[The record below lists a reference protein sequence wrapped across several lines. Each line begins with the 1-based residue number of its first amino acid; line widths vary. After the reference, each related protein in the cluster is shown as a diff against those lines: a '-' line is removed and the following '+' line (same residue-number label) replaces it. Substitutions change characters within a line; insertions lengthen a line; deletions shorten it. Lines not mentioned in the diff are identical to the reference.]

1 MASVVCGMNADGLGT
16 GTAALKHRAAA
27 QWGFALV
34 CCPEVASK
42 GRF

>member
-1 MASVVCGMNADGLGT
+1 MVCGMNADGLGM

-27 QWGFALV
+27 QQGFALV
-34 CCPEVASK
+34 SCPKVASK